1 MTTILQLNKPCFWF
15 VFGAEENLGNF
26 SSVTNATLV
35 GAILTTQT
43 DALMFAFG
51 YEPGARFVTATT
63 VTGLVAQPGALFVF
77 TYPFAR
83 LLTGRAPV
91 AAPATAPAVHAPVF
105 TRLAARRTVA
115 CTVHLAL
122 VSAHQHTAAMR
133 RAALMQ
139 ATLQTPAASTCTN
152 MATI

>member
-1 MTTILQLNKPCFWF
+1 MTAILQLNKPCVWF
-15 VFGAEENLGNF
+15 FFGAEEYLGDF
-26 SSVTNATLV
+26 SSVTNAALV
-35 GAILTTQT
+35 GTILTAEAN
-43 DALMFAFG
+43 ALVFAFG
-51 YEPGARFVTATT
+51 YKPRARFVTTTT
-63 VTGLVAQPGALFVF
+63 VTGLVAQPGALFVL

-83 LLTGRAPV
+83 LLAGRAPV
-91 AAPATAPAVHAPVF
+91 ATPATAPAVHAPVL

-122 VSAHQHTAAMR
+122 VTAHQHTAAMR